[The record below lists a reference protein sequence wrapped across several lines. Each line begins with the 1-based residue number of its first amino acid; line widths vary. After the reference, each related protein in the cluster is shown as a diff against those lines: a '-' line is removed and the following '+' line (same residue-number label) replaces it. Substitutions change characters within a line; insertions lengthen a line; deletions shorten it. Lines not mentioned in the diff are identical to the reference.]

1 MIEQIIQDIESEIQN
16 SDSSCI
22 YVTIEGKRI
31 MCAVVEVL
39 DWFEEY
45 KEILRKRYK
54 E

>member
-1 MIEQIIQDIESEIQN
+1 MIDRIIKDIESEIQN
-16 SDSSCI
+16 SEFSCI
-22 YVTIEGKRI
+22 YVTVEGKRI
-31 MCAVVEVL
+31 MCAVGEIL